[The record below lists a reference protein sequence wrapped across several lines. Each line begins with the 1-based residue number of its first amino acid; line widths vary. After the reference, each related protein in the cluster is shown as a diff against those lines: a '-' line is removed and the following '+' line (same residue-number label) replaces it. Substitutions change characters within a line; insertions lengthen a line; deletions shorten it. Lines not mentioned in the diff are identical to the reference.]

1 MTNSELRT
9 NPLARAAF
17 RIEGNSVSF
26 WVQVKPRSSRQGLEL
41 ASPGELYLRIHAA
54 PTEGQANE
62 ACVQFLARHLRLPQN
77 SVSILA
83 GSRSRRKLIRVT
95 GRSAR
100 ETVERLQTLVALGQ
114 KKKAQNRKPVEREAA
129 SGDD

>member
-1 MTNSELRT
+1 M
-9 NPLARAAF
+9 ARLPETSF
-17 RIEGNSVSF
+17 HIDGNSVSF

-41 ASPGELYLRIHAA
+41 ASSGELCLRIHAA

-83 GSRSRRKLIRVT
+83 GRRSRRKLIRIT

-100 ETVERLQTLVALGQ
+100 ETVEYLRGLAGTAE
-114 KKKAQNRKPVEREAA
+114 KKPRGA
-129 SGDD
+129 S

>member
-1 MTNSELRT
+1 MTNSELPA

-26 WVQVKPRSSRQGLEL
+26 WAQVKPRSSREGLEL
-41 ASPGELYLRIHAA
+41 ASSGELCLRIHAA

-83 GSRSRRKLIRVT
+83 GRRSRRKLIRIT

-100 ETVERLQTLVALGQ
+100 EIIDRLQLAT
-114 KKKAQNRKPVEREAA
+114 
-129 SGDD
+129 DD

>member
-1 MTNSELRT
+1 MTNSELPT
-9 NPLARAAF
+9 NPLAKTAF

-26 WVQVKPRSSRQGLEL
+26 WVQVKPRSSQQGLEL
-41 ASPGELYLRIHAA
+41 VSSGELCLRIHAA

-83 GSRSRRKLIRVT
+83 GHRSRRKLVRIT

-100 ETVERLQTLVALGQ
+100 EIVEFLRGLARTAE
-114 KKKAQNRKPVEREAA
+114 KKPRGA
-129 SGDD
+129 S

>member
-1 MTNSELRT
+1 MAISELRT

-17 RIEGNSVSF
+17 RIEGSSVSF
-26 WVQVKPRSSRQGLEL
+26 WVQVKPRSSREGLEM
-41 ASPGELYLRIHAA
+41 ASSGELCLRIHAA

-83 GSRSRRKLIRVT
+83 GRRSRRKLVRIT
-95 GRSAR
+95 GRPAR
-100 ETVERLQTLVALGQ
+100 EIVEFLRGLAGTAE
-114 KKKAQNRKPVEREAA
+114 KKPRGA
-129 SGDD
+129 S

>member
-1 MTNSELRT
+1 
-9 NPLARAAF
+9 LARAAF

-26 WVQVKPRSSRQGLEL
+26 WVQVKPRSSREGLEM
-41 ASPGELYLRIHAA
+41 ASSGELCLRIHAA

-83 GSRSRRKLIRVT
+83 GRRSRRKLIRIT
-95 GRSAR
+95 GCSPR
-100 ETVERLQTLVALGQ
+100 EIIDRLQLAT
-114 KKKAQNRKPVEREAA
+114 
-129 SGDD
+129 DD

>member
-1 MTNSELRT
+1 MTNSELPT
-9 NPLARAAF
+9 NPLAKTAF

-26 WVQVKPRSSRQGLEL
+26 WVQVKPRSSREGLEL
-41 ASPGELYLRIHAA
+41 ASSGELYVRIHAA

-83 GSRSRRKLIRVT
+83 GRRSRRKLIRIT
-95 GRSAR
+95 GRPAR
-100 ETVERLQTLVALGQ
+100 EIVEFLRGLGGTAE
-114 KKKAQNRKPVEREAA
+114 KKPRGA
-129 SGDD
+129 S

>member
-26 WVQVKPRSSRQGLEL
+26 WVQVKPRSSRECLEV
-41 ASPGELYLRIHAA
+41 ASSGELCLRIHAA

-83 GSRSRRKLIRVT
+83 GRRSRRKLIRIT

-100 ETVERLQTLVALGQ
+100 ETVEYLRGLAGTAE
-114 KKKAQNRKPVEREAA
+114 KKPRGA
-129 SGDD
+129 S

>member
-1 MTNSELRT
+1 MAISELRT

-26 WVQVKPRSSRQGLEL
+26 WVQVKPRSSRKGLEL
-41 ASPGELYLRIHAA
+41 ASSGELCLRIHAA

-83 GSRSRRKLIRVT
+83 GRRSRRKLVRIT
-95 GRSAR
+95 GRPAR
-100 ETVERLQTLVALGQ
+100 EIVEFLRGLAATAE
-114 KKKAQNRKPVEREAA
+114 KKPRGA
-129 SGDD
+129 S

>member
-1 MTNSELRT
+1 M
-9 NPLARAAF
+9 ARLPETSF
-17 RIEGNSVSF
+17 HIDGNSVSF

-83 GSRSRRKLIRVT
+83 GRARLSSDFRRLWP
-95 GRSAR
+95 
-100 ETVERLQTLVALGQ
+100 LGQ